1 MSQSRILYSAIFLA
15 ALGAA
20 GIAQAQSSTR
30 SGATASPAPRGITDI
45 MRAGPQKQLPPA
57 VAATP
62 VPTPAPTTTPSGQRV
77 AEYIVA
83 LVNSEPI
90 TNTEVLSRV
99 QRALRQGGS
108 EVERVPR
115 PELNRMALERIIVEK
130 AQLQQAKELGIK
142 IDDLAVDQAEEG
154 VARQNQMT
162 VTELGRR
169 LAQEGISRDAYRQE
183 LRTQITMMRLRER
196 EVEPRVKVSD
206 LEVDQYLRDQRSS
219 SAAKAAPDV
228 NIAHVLV
235 TVPENASDAKVAE
248 LQQKA
253 QGIAQRA
260 RSGEDFSAL
269 ARDLSDAPD
278 RLNGGALGV
287 RSADRYPPLFMEA
300 TQNTPVGGIA
310 GPIRSGAGFH
320 VLKVLS
326 KSQPGEASATVSQTK
341 VRHIL
346 LRVDDKANTA
356 QAAQKLAE
364 FKKQIDAG
372 TATFAGLARDNSQDG
387 SAKDGGEL
395 GWSRPGMFVP
405 EFEEAMNRL
414 QPGQVSDPVVSRF
427 GVHLIQ
433 VEERREAKLSQAEQ
447 REAARAV
454 LREKRMEEAY
464 NTWAQEVRGRAY
476 VEFREAPQ
484 S

>member
-1 MSQSRILYSAIFLA
+1 MSHSKLLLSAIFLA

-20 GIAQAQSSTR
+20 GIVQAQSSTR
-30 SGATASPAPRGITDI
+30 ANGSATAPRGITDI
-45 MRAGPQKQLPPA
+45 MRAGPQRVAPSM
-57 VAATP
+57 AATP
-62 VPTPAPTTTPSGQRV
+62 LPTPAPTTTPSGQRV

-83 LVNSEPI
+83 LVNSEPV

-99 QRALRQGGS
+99 QRALRQGGP

-115 PELNRMALERIIVEK
+115 AELNRMALERIIVEK
-130 AQLQQAKELGIK
+130 AQLQQAKEIGIK
-142 IDDLAVDQAEEG
+142 VDDLAVDQAEEG

-169 LAQEGISRDAYRQE
+169 LAQEGISRDAYRRE
-183 LRTQITMMRLRER
+183 LRTQITMARLRER

-206 LEVDQYLRDQRSS
+206 LEVDQYLRDQSGAS
-219 SAAKAAPDV
+219 KAVPYV

-235 TVPENASDAKVAE
+235 AVPEGAPDAKVAE

-260 RSGEDFSAL
+260 RAGEDFATL

-278 RLNGGALGV
+278 RLNGGALGQ
-287 RSADRYPPLFMEA
+287 RSADRYPPLFTEA
-300 TQNTPVGGIA
+300 TQGISVGGIA
-310 GPIRSGAGFH
+310 GPVRSGAGFH
-320 VLKVLS
+320 VLKLLT
-326 KSQPGEASATVSQTK
+326 KTQAGDNAATVTQTK

-346 LRVDDKANTA
+346 LRVDDKRDTA
-356 QAAQKLAE
+356 QAAKELAE
-364 FKKQIDAG
+364 FKKRIDAG

-447 REAARAV
+447 RDAARAV

-464 NTWAQEVRGRAY
+464 NTWVQEVRGRAY

>member
-1 MSQSRILYSAIFLA
+1 MSHSRILLSAIFLA

-20 GIAQAQSSTR
+20 GIVQAQSSTR
-30 SGATASPAPRGITDI
+30 ATGSATAPRGITDI
-45 MRAGPQKQLPPA
+45 MRAGPQRVAPS

-62 VPTPAPTTTPSGQRV
+62 LPTPAPTVTPSGQRV

-83 LVNSEPI
+83 LVNSEPV

-99 QRALRQGGS
+99 QRALRQGGP

-130 AQLQQAKELGIK
+130 AQLQQAKEIGVK
-142 IDDLAVDQAEEG
+142 VDDLAVDQAEEG

-169 LAQEGISRDAYRQE
+169 LAQEGISRDAYRRE
-183 LRTQITMMRLRER
+183 LRTQITLMRLRER

-206 LEVDQYLRDQRSS
+206 LEIDQYLRDQSGAS
-219 SAAKAAPDV
+219 KAVPYV

-235 TVPENASDAKVAE
+235 AVPEGASDAKVAE

-260 RSGEDFSAL
+260 RAGEDFAVL
-269 ARDLSDAPD
+269 VRDLSDAPD
-278 RLNGGALGV
+278 RLNGGALGQ

-300 TQNTPVGGIA
+300 TQGTPVGGIA
-310 GPIRSGAGFH
+310 GPVRSGAGFH
-320 VLKVLS
+320 VLKLLA
-326 KSQPGEASATVSQTK
+326 KSQPSDSGATVTQTK

-346 LRVDDKANTA
+346 LRVDDKRDTN
-356 QAAQKLAE
+356 QAAKELAE
-364 FKKQIDAG
+364 FKKRIDAG

-405 EFEEAMNRL
+405 EFEEAMDRL

-433 VEERREAKLSQAEQ
+433 VEQRREAKLSQAEQ
-447 REAARAV
+447 RDAARAA

-464 NTWAQEVRGRAY
+464 NTWVQEVRGRAY
-476 VEFREAPQ
+476 VEYREPPQ

>member
-1 MSQSRILYSAIFLA
+1 MSHSRFFLSAVCLA
-15 ALGAA
+15 ALCAA
-20 GIAQAQSSTR
+20 GVAQAQSSTR
-30 SGATASPAPRGITDI
+30 SNANAPAPRGITDI
-45 MRAGPQKQLPPA
+45 MRAGPQQQQAAPSM
-57 VAATP
+57 AATP
-62 VPTPAPTTTPSGQRV
+62 VPTPAPATTPSGQRV

-83 LVNSEPI
+83 LVNSEPV

-99 QRALRQGGS
+99 QRALRQGGA
-108 EVERVPR
+108 EIERMPR
-115 PELNRMALERIIVEK
+115 PELNRMALERIITEK
-130 AQLQQAKELGIK
+130 AQLQQAKEQGIK
-142 IDDLAVDQAEEG
+142 VDDLAVDQAEEG

-162 VTELGRR
+162 VTELTRR

-183 LRTQITMMRLRER
+183 LRTQITLMRLRER
-196 EVEPRVKVSD
+196 EVEPKVKVSD
-206 LEVDQYLRDQRSS
+206 LEIDQYLRDQRG
-219 SAAKAAPDV
+219 SAEKAVPTV

-235 TVPENASDAKVAE
+235 AVPENASDAKVAE

-260 RSGEDFSAL
+260 RAGEDFNAL

-278 RLNGGALGV
+278 RLNGGALGA
-287 RSADRYPPLFMEA
+287 RGADRYPALFTEA
-300 TQNTPVGGIA
+300 LQNTPVNGIA
-310 GPIRSGAGFH
+310 GPVRSGAGFH
-320 VLKVLS
+320 VLKLLS
-326 KSQPGEASATVSQTK
+326 KTEAGDATVTQTK

-346 LRVDDKANTA
+346 LRVDDKDKNGTA
-356 QAAQKLAE
+356 QAAQKLAG

-433 VEERREAKLSQAEQ
+433 VEQRREAKLSQAEQ
-447 REAARAV
+447 REAARAT
-454 LREKRMEEAY
+454 LRDKRMEEAY

-476 VEFREAPQ
+476 VEYREPPQ

>member
-1 MSQSRILYSAIFLA
+1 MSHSRILLSAICVAVLA
-15 ALGAA
+15 GA
-20 GIAQAQSSTR
+20 GVVHAQSSTR
-30 SGATASPAPRGITDI
+30 ANSNANSASRGITDI
-45 MRAGPQKQLPPA
+45 MRSGPQPMTPP

-62 VPTPAPTTTPSGQRV
+62 VPTPAPATTSSGQRV

-83 LVNSEPI
+83 LVNSEPV
-90 TNTEVLSRV
+90 TNTEVQSRV
-99 QRALRQGGS
+99 QRALRQGGP

-115 PELNRMALERIIVEK
+115 PELNRMALERIISEK
-130 AQLQQAKELGIK
+130 AQLQQAKESGIK
-142 IDDLAVDQAEEG
+142 IDDVQIDQAEEN

-162 VTELGRR
+162 VTDLARR

-183 LRTQITMMRLRER
+183 LRTQITLVRLRER
-196 EVEPRVKVSD
+196 EVEPRVKISD
-206 LEVDQYLRDQRSS
+206 LEIDQFLRDQRAN
-219 SAAKAAPDV
+219 SADKALDI

-235 TVPENASDAKVAE
+235 AIPEGAPDAKVAE

-253 QGIAQRA
+253 QGVAQRA
-260 RSGEDFSAL
+260 RAGEDFTVL

-287 RSADRYPPLFMEA
+287 RSADRYPPLFIEA
-300 TQNTPVGGIA
+300 TQNLSVGGIA
-310 GPIRSGAGFH
+310 GPVRSGAGFH

-326 KSQPGEASATVSQTK
+326 KSKPGEVSDTVTQSK

-346 LRVDDKANTA
+346 LRVDDKRSTA
-356 QAAQKLAE
+356 QAVAQLSDM
-364 FKKQIDAG
+364 KKKIDAG

-387 SAKDGGEL
+387 SAKEGGDL

-427 GVHLIQ
+427 GAHLIQ
-433 VEERREAKLSQAEQ
+433 VEQRREAKLSQAEQ
-447 REAARAV
+447 RDTARAT

-464 NTWAQEVRGRAY
+464 NTWAQEIRGRAY
-476 VEFREAPQ
+476 VEYREQPQ

>member
-1 MSQSRILYSAIFLA
+1 MSHSRTLLSATCLA
-15 ALGAA
+15 AALATA
-20 GIAQAQSSTR
+20 GLAQAQSSTR
-30 SGATASPAPRGITDI
+30 PNGSAAGAPRGITDI
-45 MRAGPQKQLPPA
+45 MRAGPQQPSVPSL
-57 VAATP
+57 AATP
-62 VPTPAPTTTPSGQRV
+62 VPTPAPATTPSGQRV

-83 LVNSEPI
+83 LVNSEPV

-99 QRALRQGGS
+99 QRALRQGGP

-115 PELNRMALERIIVEK
+115 PELNRMALERIISEK

-142 IDDLAVDQAEEG
+142 VDDLAVDQAEEG

-183 LRTQITMMRLRER
+183 LRTQITLMRLRER
-196 EVEPRVKVSD
+196 EVEPKVRVSD
-206 LEVDQYLRDQRSS
+206 LEVDQYLRDQRSN
-219 SAAKAAPDV
+219 AERAAPTV
-228 NIAHVLV
+228 NIAHILV
-235 TVPENASDAKVAE
+235 AVPENASDAKVAE

-260 RSGEDFSAL
+260 RAGEDFNAL

-278 RLNGGALGV
+278 RLNGGALGA
-287 RSADRYPPLFMEA
+287 RSADRYPPLFIEA
-300 TQNTPVGGIA
+300 TQGTPVAGIA
-310 GPIRSGAGFH
+310 GPVRSPAGFH
-320 VLKVLS
+320 VLKLLS
-326 KSQPGEASATVSQTK
+326 KTEAGDATVTQTK

-346 LRVDDKANTA
+346 LRVDDKSNTT
-356 QAAQKLAE
+356 QAAQKLAG
-364 FKKQIDAG
+364 FKKQIEAG

-433 VEERREAKLSQAEQ
+433 VEQRREAKLSQTEQ
-447 REAARAV
+447 RDTARAA

-476 VEFREAPQ
+476 VEYREPPQ

>member
-1 MSQSRILYSAIFLA
+1 MSHPRILLSALVLA

-20 GIAQAQSSTR
+20 GIAQAQSSMR
-30 SGATASPAPRGITDI
+30 GNTAANAAPRGITDI
-45 MRAGPQKQLPPA
+45 MRAGPQRLEPPA
-57 VAATP
+57 AATP

-83 LVNSEPI
+83 LVNSEPV

-99 QRALRQGGS
+99 QRALRQGGQ
-108 EVERVPR
+108 EIERVPR
-115 PELNRMALERIIVEK
+115 PELNRMALERLISEK
-130 AQLQQAKELGIK
+130 AQLQQAKEMGIK
-142 IDDLAVDQAEEG
+142 VDELAVDQAEEG

-183 LRTQITMMRLRER
+183 LRTQITLARLRER
-196 EVEPRVKVSD
+196 EVEPRVRVSD
-206 LEVDQYLRDQRSS
+206 LEVDQYLRDQR
-219 SAAKAAPDV
+219 AKGAEKAVPDV

-235 TVPENASDAKVAE
+235 AVPEGASDAKVAE
-248 LQQKA
+248 LEKKA

-260 RSGEDFSAL
+260 RGGEDFSVL

-278 RLNGGALGV
+278 RLNGGALGQ
-287 RSADRYPPLFMEA
+287 RSADRYPPLFIEA
-300 TQNTPVGGIA
+300 TQNLQVGGIA
-310 GPIRSGAGFH
+310 GPVRSGAGFH
-320 VLKVLS
+320 VLKVLT
-326 KSQPGEASATVSQTK
+326 KSQPGEASDVVTQTK

-346 LRVDDKANTA
+346 LRVDDKRSTA
-356 QAAQKLAE
+356 QAAAELAD
-364 FKKQIDAG
+364 FKKRIDGG

-433 VEERREAKLSQAEQ
+433 VEQRREAKLSQAEQ
-447 REAARAV
+447 RDAVRGV

-476 VEFREAPQ
+476 VEYREPPQ

>member
-1 MSQSRILYSAIFLA
+1 MSHSRTLLSATCLA
-15 ALGAA
+15 AALATA
-20 GIAQAQSSTR
+20 GLAQAQSSTR
-30 SGATASPAPRGITDI
+30 PNGSAAGAPRGITDI
-45 MRAGPQKQLPPA
+45 MRAGPQQPSAPSL
-57 VAATP
+57 AATP
-62 VPTPAPTTTPSGQRV
+62 VPTPAPATTPSGQRV

-83 LVNSEPI
+83 LVNSEPV

-99 QRALRQGGS
+99 QRALRQGGP

-115 PELNRMALERIIVEK
+115 PELNRMALERIISEK

-142 IDDLAVDQAEEG
+142 VDDLAVDQAEEG

-183 LRTQITMMRLRER
+183 LRTQITLMRLRER
-196 EVEPRVKVSD
+196 EVEPKVRVSD
-206 LEVDQYLRDQRSS
+206 LEVDQYLRDQRSN
-219 SAAKAAPDV
+219 AERAAPTV
-228 NIAHVLV
+228 NIAHILV
-235 TVPENASDAKVAE
+235 AVPENASDAKVAE

-260 RSGEDFSAL
+260 RAGEDFNAL

-278 RLNGGALGV
+278 RLNGGALGA
-287 RSADRYPPLFMEA
+287 RSADRYPPLFIEA
-300 TQNTPVGGIA
+300 TQGTPVAGIA
-310 GPIRSGAGFH
+310 GPVRSPAGFH
-320 VLKVLS
+320 VLKLLS
-326 KSQPGEASATVSQTK
+326 KTEAGDATVTQTK

-346 LRVDDKANTA
+346 LRVDDKSNTT
-356 QAAQKLAE
+356 QAAQKLAG
-364 FKKQIDAG
+364 FKKQIEAG

-433 VEERREAKLSQAEQ
+433 VEQRREAKLSQTEQ
-447 REAARAV
+447 RDTARAA

-476 VEFREAPQ
+476 VEYREPPQ

>member
-1 MSQSRILYSAIFLA
+1 MSHSRILLSAICLAVLA
-15 ALGAA
+15 AA
-20 GIAQAQSSTR
+20 GLANAQSSTR
-30 SGATASPAPRGITDI
+30 ANNSANSAPRGITDI
-45 MRAGPQKQLPPA
+45 MRAGPQPMAPP

-62 VPTPAPTTTPSGQRV
+62 VPTPAPTTTSSGQRV

-83 LVNSEPI
+83 LVNSEPV
-90 TNTEVLSRV
+90 TNTEVQSRV
-99 QRALRQGGS
+99 QRALRQGGP

-115 PELNRMALERIIVEK
+115 PELNRMALERIISEK
-130 AQLQQAKELGIK
+130 AQLQQAKESGIK
-142 IDDLAVDQAEEG
+142 IDDVQIDQAEEN

-162 VTELGRR
+162 VTDLGRR

-183 LRTQITMMRLRER
+183 LRTQITLVRLRER

-206 LEVDQYLRDQRSS
+206 LEIDQFLRDQRATGASN
-219 SAAKAAPDV
+219 AVPDV
-228 NIAHVLV
+228 NIAHVLIA
-235 TVPENASDAKVAE
+235 VPEGASDAKVAE

-253 QGIAQRA
+253 QSVVQRA
-260 RSGEDFSAL
+260 RAGEDFSVL

-287 RSADRYPPLFMEA
+287 RSADRYPQVFIEA
-300 TQNTPVGGIA
+300 TQNTAAGGIA
-310 GPIRSGAGFH
+310 GPVRSGAGFH

-326 KSQPGEASATVSQTK
+326 KSKPGEVSDTVTQSK

-346 LRVDDKANTA
+346 LRVDDKRSTA
-356 QAAQKLAE
+356 QAVAE
-364 FKKQIDAG
+364 LNDMKKKIDAG

-387 SAKDGGEL
+387 SAKQGGDL

-427 GVHLIQ
+427 GAHLIQ
-433 VEERREAKLSQAEQ
+433 VEQRREAKLSQAEQ
-447 REAARAV
+447 RDTARAA

-464 NTWAQEVRGRAY
+464 NTWAQEIRGRAY
-476 VEFREAPQ
+476 VEYREPPQ

>member
-1 MSQSRILYSAIFLA
+1 MSHSRILLSAIFLA

-20 GIAQAQSSTR
+20 GTALAQSSTR
-30 SGATASPAPRGITDI
+30 ANSGASTAPRGITDI
-45 MRAGPQKQLPPA
+45 MRAGPQRVAPS

-62 VPTPAPTTTPSGQRV
+62 VPTPPPTVTPSGQRV

-83 LVNSEPI
+83 LVNSEPV

-99 QRALRQGGS
+99 QRALRQGGP

-115 PELNRMALERIIVEK
+115 PELNRMALERIILEK
-130 AQLQQAKELGIK
+130 AQLQQAKEIGIK
-142 IDDLAVDQAEEG
+142 VDELSVDQAEEG

-162 VTELGRR
+162 VTELNRR
-169 LAQEGISRDAYRQE
+169 LVQEGISREAYRRE
-183 LRTQITMMRLRER
+183 LRTQITLIRLRER
-196 EVEPRVKVSD
+196 EVEPRVKVTD
-206 LEVDQYLRDQRSS
+206 LEVDQYLRDQ
-219 SAAKAAPDV
+219 SAADKAVPQV

-235 TVPENASDAKVAE
+235 AVPDGASDAKVAE

-253 QGIAQRA
+253 QGIAQKA
-260 RSGEDFSAL
+260 RSGEDFNVL
-269 ARDLSDAPD
+269 ARDMSDAPD
-278 RLNGGALGV
+278 RLNGGALGL
-287 RSADRYPPLFMEA
+287 RPADRYPPLFIEA
-300 TQNTPVGGIA
+300 TQSTAVGGIA
-310 GPIRSGAGFH
+310 GPVRSGAGFH

-326 KSQPGEASATVSQTK
+326 KSQSGESANTVTQTK

-346 LRVDDKANTA
+346 LRVDDKRDTA
-356 QAAQKLAE
+356 QAAKELAD
-364 FKKQIDAG
+364 FKKRIDGG

-433 VEERREAKLSQAEQ
+433 VEQRREAKLSQAEQ
-447 REAARAV
+447 REAARAA
-454 LREKRMEEAY
+454 LREKRMDDAY
-464 NTWAQEVRGRAY
+464 NTWSQEVRGRAY
-476 VEFREAPQ
+476 VEYREPPQ